1 VPVDSDPI
9 YDAVMAKVVERDSE
23 VVNDLESK
31 LAVAN
36 DEKWVRRALDMKRKQ
51 VADVEKE
58 LQAARDTAE
67 RFKTL
72 RH

>member
-1 VPVDSDPI
+1 
-9 YDAVMAKVVERDSE
+9 
-23 VVNDLESK
+23 
-31 LAVAN
+31 
-36 DEKWVRRALDMKRKQ
+36 MKRKQ